1 MKIYKIY
8 EKLKKSKKAVFTIN
22 EIRKISGI
30 PNKNTVIYVNRMIEK
45 KLLTRIERNK
55 YTISDN
61 IFVNGS
67 QIFEP
72 CYLSFNSGLYLHK
85 QLDQIINIAQIVSP
99 RNKKSFNSFQFIKIK
114 PNNFFGYSWIEYENS
129 YILLG
134 DIEKIILD
142 ILYLPKY
149 SRIQYAFNAIDECDI
164 PKILKYVKK
173 MENIAV
179 KKRIGY
185 LLELKGIK
193 TNLYKNLKNWH
204 KLNPNIKNK
213 GKYNKKWKMWINEE
227 IK

>member
-72 CYLSFNSGLYLHK
+72 CYL
-85 QLDQIINIAQIVSP
+85 
-99 RNKKSFNSFQFIKIK
+99 
-114 PNNFFGYSWIEYENS
+114 
-129 YILLG
+129 
-134 DIEKIILD
+134 
-142 ILYLPKY
+142 
-149 SRIQYAFNAIDECDI
+149 
-164 PKILKYVKK
+164 
-173 MENIAV
+173 
-179 KKRIGY
+179 
-185 LLELKGIK
+185 
-193 TNLYKNLKNWH
+193 
-204 KLNPNIKNK
+204 
-213 GKYNKKWKMWINEE
+213 
-227 IK
+227 